1 MSSDQESPI
10 EKEVATLRAEAAA
23 LRTQIATLREELE
36 DLRASAMRWITL
48 YEGAIRAAQN
58 GGKKPQE

>member
-1 MSSDQESPI
+1 MTPDPESPI
-10 EKEVATLRAEAAA
+10 EKEVATLRAEVAA